1 MLISWPKL
9 SKCNALLTQPP
20 YEIVVQPRGKMKLL
34 FFMKWRNKVLACARP
49 ALHRPALPCTPL
61 HCALDMDSY
70 CICRPPGGTMMA
82 SGRAYSATW
91 CVVQHLPGE

>member
-1 MLISWPKL
+1 MNSALVATLKNTQL
-9 SKCNALLTQPP
+9 S
-20 YEIVVQPRGKMKLL
+20 
-34 FFMKWRNKVLACARP
+34 FVLACARP

-82 SGRAYSATW
+82 SGRAYSAT
-91 CVVQHLPGE
+91 

>member
-1 MLISWPKL
+1 MGVEVGVGEGVGVGVEVGEGVGVKEGEPEARS
-9 SKCNALLTQPP
+9 
-20 YEIVVQPRGKMKLL
+20 RG
-34 FFMKWRNKVLACARP
+34 VLACARP

-82 SGRAYSATW
+82 FGRAYSAT
-91 CVVQHLPGE
+91 

>member
-1 MLISWPKL
+1 MHRKCAHRTWSRLRRFRQSMGAAPPRLDTSWPRL
-9 SKCNALLTQPP
+9 C
-20 YEIVVQPRGKMKLL
+20 R
-34 FFMKWRNKVLACARP
+34 VLACARP

-82 SGRAYSATW
+82 FGRAYSAT
-91 CVVQHLPGE
+91 